1 MADITDKVRDSLVN
15 RYEKNF
21 DRSLGEATERQRE
34 IARQQ
39 GERRSVEGMGRPV
52 MEVDNKVYQEWVQKE
67 GKEVWRDPKFRKWI
81 GDRNPELKARSSGTG
96 KVQVGYG
103 S

>member
-1 MADITDKVRDSLVN
+1 MADITDQIRDSLAE
-15 RYEKNF
+15 RYEKGF
-21 DRSLGEATERQRE
+21 DKSLKEATQRQRE
-34 IARQQ
+34 IARQG

-52 MEVDNKVYQEWVQKE
+52 MEVDNKVYQEWVRKE

-81 GDRNPELKARSSGTG
+81 GDRNPELKAKSRG